1 MKIAVYCSART
12 GLPAEVI
19 EDARTLGNAIGKG
32 GHTLVYGG
40 LSMGMMDVVSCAVA
54 EAGGKVTGVVP
65 ATRQD
70 RENPVNS
77 VNILVN
83 SLHERKQIMEEN
95 ADLFVALDGGY
106 GTLDEIM
113 SALATM
119 SFFNEPKPLLVLNRD
134 NLYTPLQLM
143 FNEMETRGLMTP
155 QVAGRISFHSDIA
168 SLLSQLHTLQ
178 SVYI

>member
-1 MKIAVYCSART
+1 M
-12 GLPAEVI
+12 GL
-19 EDARTLGNAIGKG
+19 
-32 GHTLVYGG
+32 
-40 LSMGMMDVVSCAVA
+40 MDVVSSAVA

-113 SALATM
+113 SALAT
-119 SFFNEPKPLLVLNRD
+119 EHEGAV
-134 NLYTPLQLM
+134 
-143 FNEMETRGLMTP
+143 
-155 QVAGRISFHSDIA
+155 
-168 SLLSQLHTLQ
+168 
-178 SVYI
+178 

>member
-1 MKIAVYCSART
+1 MRIAVYCSART
-12 GLPAEVI
+12 GLPAEVV
-19 EDARTLGNAIGKG
+19 EDARALGRAIGEG

-40 LSMGMMDVVSCAVA
+40 LSMGLMEVVSCAVA
-54 EAGGKVTGVVP
+54 EAGGKVMGVVP

-77 VNILVN
+77 VNILVT

-134 NLYTPLQLM
+134 NLYTPLRQM
-143 FNEMETRGLMTP
+143 FNNMVARGLMQP
-155 QVAGRISFHSDIA
+155 EVANRISLHPDMD
-168 SLLSQLHTLQ
+168 SLLAQLRAL
-178 SVYI
+178 